1 MDKGWMTLGK
11 TTNGRISPQYFQ
23 GVDSFINFAKAVVD
37 KNGKIQCPCVNCLN
51 IYRQTLGV
59 VQVHLLQRGIMQ
71 TYTKWYEHGEPRVS
85 NNTHCNEM
93 SNTDHTCGIDD
104 LVEDRVR
111 GQHIDMAQ
119 DKAQE
124 EEVRNFDK
132 LLDDAKREVYP
143 GCKDYTLLKF
153 VIEMMNVKVM
163 TNLTNKGL
171 DMILDL
177 LIKLLP
183 KGNLVPR
190 STYEAKIFLR
200 DLGLSYEHIH
210 ACKNDCVLF
219 WKENANLVECPVCK
233 ESRYKVNHASGMK
246 IAHKVLRYFPLT
258 PRLRRLYM
266 SRKRAEDMRWYRD
279 KRVDDGISRHP
290 ADSEEWKEFDLQ
302 HPEFALEPR
311 NVRLGL
317 ATDGFNPF
325 GNMNNSY
332 SMWPVILIPYNL
344 PPWLVMKEPF
354 FMLSLLIPGPHQP
367 GNDIDVYLRPLV
379 DELKELWQDG
389 ALAYDASSS
398 MTFQMHAALLWTI
411 HDYPGFGNVSGWR
424 TKGYHACYT
433 CNDKPY
439 SESLESK
446 IGYTNHRG
454 YLPVDHPWRK
464 SRAFN
469 GKIEKRKRSLEL
481 PVQTI
486 QEQLE
491 KMPGITLG
499 KNPNGKRP
507 RELIGEPNW
516 KKVSILYELPYW
528 MNKKLRHNIDVMHVE
543 KNISESTF
551 GTMLGI
557 DGKNKDTDK
566 ARMDL
571 KKMNIRQ
578 DLHLKERP
586 DGSYVKPQAIFSLTP
601 KERDGFYEFLKSV
614 KYPDGYAANIS
625 RSVNTRNGRL
635 SGLKSHDCH
644 VLLQR
649 VLPIGMRGFV
659 DKDISTILFELG
671 SFFQDLC
678 SRSLRRS
685 DLENLE
691 DRIVLILCKLEKFFP
706 PAFFDVMVHL
716 AVHLPREAILGGPVQ
731 YRWMYP
737 IERFLGT
744 LKGYVSNRARPEGSI
759 AEAYILKECITFC
772 SLYLDGIETVHNRKE
787 RNEDCGEC
795 STGLTINKL
804 RVEGSLEATD
814 QLWSL
819 ANGPNLLVKKYSACI
834 VNGVRFHT
842 RDLDNRRI
850 SQNSGVSAEG
860 DHEGQRHDFYGHL
873 GNIWEFE
880 YMLHNKVVL
889 FQCEWRSK
897 FSIFL
902 IPKQVNLGKLCNAS
916 NIGECLMYQRL
927 VMKNLMIIWKLM
939 MHFNAFQQETI
950 TNVVP
955 IDIQDNVQYC
965 RDDVEPEVIRED
977 EIMAEHRDDDENE
990 EHDIVDDDLDP
1001 DMDYDIL
1008 ARIKDNQEKMKA
1020 LGLKQMTSVMRQ
1032 SSLLKHANAKLK
1044 RVTVEIDDDDYVPSL
1059 SGDDNA
1065 DESSSSSMHEDIEM
1079 LDHGGDSLAPHILER
1094 DSPTPQIHG
1103 EVVLSTDTPSSSAVV
1118 STSKRTR
1125 GLTRGIGVQ
1134 TLVDKEG
1141 KLSVP
1146 FPQDYCAPVGKNACK
1161 LSSQLGVL
1169 VRTSMADLNVCRWSK
1184 VPDSIKQPIMQRIE
1198 DQFDLQGEA
1207 EKINKSLNTSAGRR
1221 LGDFK
1226 TKLRIKYKA
1235 IVKEKGK
1242 DYARSHPPSIC
1253 SPEQWIG
1260 LIDGIW
1266 SDEDWLEEIIRVQE
1280 EHLSDP
1286 NTIPLTP
1293 EEVSVRILKPRS
1305 GYVKGLGMRPS
1316 SSLKIMS
1323 SSTSNAYV
1331 RQLEECIV
1339 ELQEANR
1346 RQEEERKKEKEER
1359 EKEKEER
1366 IKYEKATS
1374 SIIEFLRGKGFTG
1387 AEPFGNGGSSSSG

>member
-1 MDKGWMTLGK
+1 MLTYWIPEGPCMRPDNASHQVGVGGFVINEKNEVLVVQEKHCAPSFVGLWKIPTGFVLESEEIFSRAIREVKEETGIDTEFVEVIAFSFSNYESEWLKGENKKNKLEKIGT
-11 TTNGRISPQYFQ
+11 SFAH
-23 GVDSFINFAKAVVD
+23 GVREHVVD
-37 KNGKIQCPCVNCLN
+37 KNGNIQCPCVNCLN

-93 SNTDHTCGIDD
+93 SDTDHTCGIDDLVEDRADHTCGIDD

-153 VIEMMNVKVM
+153 VIEMMNV
-163 TNLTNKGL
+163 
-171 DMILDL
+171 
-177 LIKLLP
+177 
-183 KGNLVPR
+183 
-190 STYEAKIFLR
+190 
-200 DLGLSYEHIH
+200 
-210 ACKNDCVLF
+210 
-219 WKENANLVECPVCK
+219 KENANLVECPVCK

-325 GNMNNSY
+325 GNMNNNCN
-332 SMWPVILIPYNL
+332 MWPVILIPYNL
-344 PPWLVMKEPF
+344 PSWLVMKETF

-424 TKGYHACYT
+424 TKGYHACHT

-439 SESLESK
+439 SESLKSK

-454 YLPVDHPWRK
+454 YLPMDHPWQR

-469 GKIEKRKRSLEL
+469 GKVEKRKRSLEL
-481 PVQTI
+481 PVETI

-491 KMPGITLG
+491 KMLGITLG

-528 MNKKLRHNIDVMHVE
+528 MNKKLKHNIDVLHVE

-551 GTMLGI
+551 RTMLGI

-578 DLHLKERP
+578 DLHLKECP
-586 DGSYVKPQAIFSLTP
+586 DGSYVKPQAIFSLTL

-625 RSVNTRNGRL
+625 RSVNTRNSRL
-635 SGLKSHDCH
+635 SGLKSHNCH

-716 AVHLPREAILGGPVQ
+716 AVHLSREAILGGP
-731 YRWMYP
+731 
-737 IERFLGT
+737 
-744 LKGYVSNRARPEGSI
+744 
-759 AEAYILKECITFC
+759 
-772 SLYLDGIETVHNRKE
+772 E

-795 STGLTINKL
+795 STGLTVFQQTARPTGLITRNGELSREFCDIAHWYLLYNSPELQPYLEEHKNVRNISIGEDITQIQRQELPKWFKEPINKL
-804 RVEGSLEATD
+804 RVDGSLEATD

-834 VNGVRFHT
+834 VNG
-842 RDLDNRRI
+842 
-850 SQNSGVSAEG
+850 A
-860 DHEGQRHDFYGHL
+860 
-873 GNIWEFE
+873 
-880 YMLHNKVVL
+880 
-889 FQCEWRSK
+889 
-897 FSIFL
+897 
-902 IPKQVNLGKLCNAS
+902 KQVFYLPDTKSGEPWQVVQCIQHRGVFDVPEVGDGES
-916 NIGECLMYQRL
+916 NDHMEA
-927 VMKNLMIIWKLM
+927 ND
-939 MHFNAFQQETI
+939 AFQQETI
-950 TNVVP
+950 TDVVP
-955 IDIQDNVQYC
+955 IDIEDNVQYC
-965 RDDVEPEVIRED
+965 RDDVELEVIRED

-1008 ARIKDNQEKMKA
+1008 AKIKDNQEKMKA

-1044 RVTVEIDDDDYVPSL
+1044 RVTVEIDDDDYIPSL
-1059 SGDDNA
+1059 GGDDNV
-1065 DESSSSSMHEDIEM
+1065 DESSSCSMHEDIEM
-1079 LDHGGDSLAPHILER
+1079 LDHEGDSLAPYILEG
-1094 DSPTPQIHG
+1094 DSPTPQIH
-1103 EVVLSTDTPSSSAVV
+1103 V

-1141 KLSVP
+1141 KLPVP
-1146 FPQDYCAPVGKNACK
+1146 FPQDYCALVGKNACK

-1169 VRTSMADLNVCRWSK
+1169 VRTSMSDLNVCRWSM

-1198 DQFDLQGEA
+1198 
-1207 EKINKSLNTSAGRR
+1207 
-1221 LGDFK
+1221 
-1226 TKLRIKYKA
+1226 
-1235 IVKEKGK
+1235 
-1242 DYARSHPPSIC
+1242 
-1253 SPEQWIG
+1253 
-1260 LIDGIW
+1260 
-1266 SDEDWLEEIIRVQE
+1266 EEIIRVQE

-1293 EEVSVRILKPRS
+1293 EEVSIRVLKPI
-1305 GYVKGLGMRPS
+1305 KGLGMRPS